1 MTDEKMLNDINDYSK
16 KQKVEYTFALLNSL
30 INWILSPSKI
40 RSNIGNW
47 YMVGG
52 QKIDLPELRNVA
64 VEMAADSLYEMTLNI
79 ETILAPYYDPEYYHE
94 RQIVDSKEEMGNY
107 FKEDGESFKNVRC
120 QNNYSRSIMKI
131 ICRLLDRLNMLL
143 TKKGK
148 LIIGFKKEDG
158 KGNN

>member
-79 ETILAPYYDPEYYHE
+79 ETILAPYYDQEYYDE

-158 KGNN
+158 KKDN